1 MSKGLIIAI
10 DGPAGSGKST
20 SAKLIAKKLGYVY
33 IDTGAMYRAITYLA
47 LENEAINDE
56 SRIIELAR
64 NCKIDL
70 EYADGEVIVRLNNR
84 NVSKEIRSAEV
95 NSHVSDVSKISEV
108 RKLLVEKQREMGA
121 KGSGVVMEG
130 RDIGTVVFPNAD
142 VKIFLTAS
150 LDIRANRRT
159 KEYIEKGS
167 EVLVDDI
174 KSNLSNRDKIDS
186 SRNDSPLIKASDA
199 VEVDTTNVTIDE
211 QVNLILEEAK
221 KVAVKKNIQL
231 EIKNKKPVN

>member
-56 SRIIELAR
+56 SQIIELAR
-64 NCKIDL
+64 KCKIDL
-70 EYADGEVIVRLNNR
+70 NYRDGEVIVRLNDV

-95 NSHVSDVSKISEV
+95 NSHVSDVSKISDV
-108 RKLLVEKQREMGA
+108 RKVLVEKQREMAA
-121 KGSGVVMEG
+121 KGNGVVMEG

-159 KEYIEKGS
+159 KEYNANGS
-167 EVLVDDI
+167 KVLMDDI
-174 KSNLSNRDKIDS
+174 RSNLSNRDKIDS
-186 SRNDSPLIKASDA
+186 SRDDSPLIKASDA
-199 VEVDTTNVTIDE
+199 IEVDTTNVTIDE
-211 QVNLILEEAK
+211 QVNLILDEVK
-221 KVAVKKNIQL
+221 KVALIKNIQL
-231 EIKNKKPVN
+231 EIKK

>member
-20 SAKLIAKKLGYVY
+20 SAKLVAKKLGYVY

-56 SRIIELAR
+56 SQIIELAR
-64 NCKIDL
+64 KCKIDL
-70 EYADGEVIVRLNNR
+70 NYEDGEVIVRLDDMD
-84 NVSKEIRSAEV
+84 VSKEIRTAEV
-95 NSHVSDVSKISEV
+95 NSHVSDVSKISSV
-108 RKLLVEKQREMGA
+108 RKLLVEKQREMAA
-121 KGSGVVMEG
+121 KGNGVVMEG

-159 KEYIEKGS
+159 KEYNTNGS
-167 EVLVDDI
+167 KVLVDEV

-186 SRNDSPLIKASDA
+186 SRNDSPLTKASDA
-199 VEVDTTNVTIDE
+199 VEVDTSNVTIDE
-211 QVNLILEEAK
+211 QVILILDEVK
-221 KVAVKKNIQL
+221 KVADKKNIQL
-231 EIKNKKPVN
+231 RIKN

>member
-56 SRIIELAR
+56 SQIIELAR
-64 NCKIDL
+64 KCKIDL
-70 EYADGEVIVRLNNR
+70 NYEDGEVIVRLNDV

-95 NSHVSDVSKISEV
+95 NSHVSDVSKISDV
-108 RKLLVEKQREMGA
+108 RKVLVEKQREMAAIGN
-121 KGSGVVMEG
+121 GVVMEG
-130 RDIGTVVFPNAD
+130 RDIGTIVFPNAD

-159 KEYIEKGS
+159 KEYNANGS
-167 EVLVDDI
+167 KVLMDDI
-174 KSNLSNRDKIDS
+174 RSNLSNRDKIDS
-186 SRNDSPLIKASDA
+186 SRDDSPLTKASDA
-199 VEVDTTNVTIDE
+199 IEVDTTDVTIDE
-211 QVNLILEEAK
+211 QVILILEEVK
-221 KVAVKKNIQL
+221 KVAARKKIQI
-231 EIKNKKPVN
+231 EIRN

>member
-47 LENEAINDE
+47 LDNGAINDE

-70 EYADGEVIVRLNNR
+70 NYEDGEVIVLLDGR
-84 NVSKEIRSAEV
+84 NVSKEIRSAKV
-95 NSHVSDVSKISEV
+95 NSHVSNVSKISEV
-108 RKLLVEKQREMGA
+108 RKVLVEKQREMGA
-121 KGSGVVMEG
+121 KGNGVVMEG

-159 KEYIEKGS
+159 KEYIENGS
-167 EVLVDDI
+167 KVLMDEI
-174 KSNLSNRDKIDS
+174 KINLSNRDKIDS
-186 SRNDSPLIKASDA
+186 SRNDSPLTKASDA
-199 VEVDTTNVTIDE
+199 VEVDTTDVTIDE

-221 KVAVKKNIQL
+221 KVAVRKNIKL
-231 EIKNKKPVN
+231 EIKN

>member
-47 LENEAINDE
+47 LENEAIKDE

-64 NCKIDL
+64 KCKIDL
-70 EYADGEVIVRLNNR
+70 DYEDGEVIVRLNDR
-84 NVSKEIRSAEV
+84 NISKEIRSAEV
-95 NSHVSDVSKISEV
+95 NSHVSEVSKISQV

-121 KGSGVVMEG
+121 KGNGVVMEG

-150 LDIRANRRT
+150 LDTRANRRT
-159 KEYIEKGS
+159 KEYNETGS
-167 EVLVDDI
+167 KVLVDDI

-186 SRNDSPLIKASDA
+186 SRNDSPLTKASDA

-211 QVNLILEEAK
+211 QVNLILEEVKKIAK
-221 KVAVKKNIQL
+221 KKDIQL
-231 EIKNKKPVN
+231 KIKN

>member
-1 MSKGLIIAI
+1 MSKGLIVAI

-70 EYADGEVIVRLNNR
+70 DYKDGEVIVLLNDR

-108 RKLLVEKQREMGA
+108 RKVLVEKQREMGA
-121 KGSGVVMEG
+121 RGSGVVMEG

-142 VKIFLTAS
+142 LKIFLTAS

-159 KEYIEKGS
+159 KEYNENGS
-167 EVLVDDI
+167 KVLVDDI
-174 KSNLSNRDKIDS
+174 KSNLSDRDMIDS
-186 SRNDSPLIKASDA
+186 SRNDSPLTKASDA

-211 QVNLILEEAK
+211 QVNLILEEVK
-221 KVAVKKNIQL
+221 KIAVKKNIQL
-231 EIKNKKPVN
+231 EIKN

>member
-20 SAKLIAKKLGYVY
+20 SAKLIAKILGYLY
-33 IDTGAMYRAITYLA
+33 IDTGAMYRAVTFHA
-47 LENEAINDE
+47 LEKEAISDE
-56 SRIIELAR
+56 SRIVELAR
-64 NCKIDL
+64 KCKIDL
-70 EYADGEVIVRLNNR
+70 QFDDGEVIVLLNER
-84 NVSKEIRSAEV
+84 NISREIRSAEV
-95 NSHVSDVSKISEV
+95 NSFVSNVSKISEV
-108 RKLLVEKQREMGA
+108 RKLLVVKQREMGA

-150 LDIRANRRT
+150 LDTRAKRRT
-159 KEYIEKGS
+159 KEYNENGS
-167 EVLVDDI
+167 KVLVDDI

-186 SRNDSPLIKASDA
+186 SRNDSPLIKAPDA

-211 QVNLILEEAK
+211 QVNIILEEVK
-221 KVAVKKNIQL
+221 KVADRKNIQL
-231 EIKNKKPVN
+231 KINI

>member
-56 SRIIELAR
+56 AQIIELAR
-64 NCKIDL
+64 KCKIDL
-70 EYADGEVIVRLNNR
+70 NYEDGEVIVRLNDV

-95 NSHVSDVSKISEV
+95 NSHVSDVSKISDV
-108 RKLLVEKQREMGA
+108 RKVLVEKQREMAAIGN
-121 KGSGVVMEG
+121 GVVMEG
-130 RDIGTVVFPNAD
+130 RDIGTIVFPNAD

-159 KEYIEKGS
+159 KEYNANGS
-167 EVLVDDI
+167 KVLMDDI
-174 KSNLSNRDKIDS
+174 RSNLSNRDKIDS
-186 SRNDSPLIKASDA
+186 SRDDSPLTKASDA
-199 VEVDTTNVTIDE
+199 VEVDTTNVTIEE
-211 QVNLILEEAK
+211 QVNLILEEVK
-221 KVAVKKNIQL
+221 KVAAIKNIQL
-231 EIKNKKPVN
+231 EIKN